1 MQKRKRGRPAHT
13 AANRRARLIPR
24 MDLSSARKTMLCA
37 MFRLC
42 LVSTPWMVHYIV
54 FSPVSVCVGC
64 LWLWGC
70 GCGGH
75 DPHDRACGSRV
86 IHATCLTGAHMRH
99 VNLYSRKHAAGPSVW
114 LWALAGWGRQDIH
127 TPLLDLV
134 FCFYFTRTCT
144 HGQGHPLP
152 EPCGCA
158 PSPLWLGAA
167 NCTHRMTQSITGHMS
182 AFQAHPIRRGDGRP
196 IVHTLDNFARR
207 TNAKGHTNCRSDC
220 HL

>member
-114 LWALAGWGRQDIH
+114 LWALAGWGRQTGYTRLFWTWSFAFTSHALAH
-127 TPLLDLV
+127 TV
-134 FCFYFTRTCT
+134 RVT
-144 HGQGHPLP
+144 HSPSP
-152 EPCGCA
+152 VAAPPRPCGWA
-158 PSPLWLGAA
+158 PP
-167 NCTHRMTQSITGHMS
+167 T
-182 AFQAHPIRRGDGRP
+182 AHI
-196 IVHTLDNFARR
+196 A
-207 TNAKGHTNCRSDC
+207 
-220 HL
+220 